1 MLNNMLRN
9 TPENHQM
16 NIFGTDLLQQLDP
29 TEPLLNLAAKIPWQL
44 FHDEF
49 KVHYKEGGAPGK
61 PIRLMVGLLILK
73 QLHDL
78 SDETVVEQW
87 KQNPYYQSFCGMME
101 FQLSIPCHSTDL
113 VKFRNRI
120 GKDGFEKI
128 FQMSVELHGCY
139 AQEKIVNIDTTVQEK
154 NITYPTD
161 AKLAIKIINRL
172 NKLAKKQGVK
182 QRRTFA
188 KEVKASRLAIRHFRH
203 VKKRAKARKALKR
216 LRTIAGIL
224 IRELRRKLP
233 REILNEMYES
243 DFVFYEK
250 VLAQKPNTK
259 NKIYSLHEP
268 DVYCMAKGK
277 DRVQYEYGNKVSVAA
292 THKSNIIVGVVSHDE
307 NIYDGHTLPD
317 VLTHIQDSRGSL
329 PDEAV
334 CDRGYKGKKEVDGVQ
349 ITLPKPPLKK
359 DNRYQKD
366 KKRNKCKR
374 RAAIEPIIG
383 HLKSDF
389 RLSRNYLKGVKGD
402 HINLLMAASAWNLK
416 KWLVSFLTLYFI
428 LKIGV
433 KHWF

>member
-1 MLNNMLRN
+1 MLIKMLRN
-9 TPENHQM
+9 TPENHQT

-29 TEPLLNLAAKIPWQL
+29 SEPLLSLAKRIPWQD
-44 FHDEF
+44 FHEEF
-49 KVHYKEGGAPGK
+49 KVHYKKGGAPGK

-78 SDETVVEQW
+78 SDETVVVQW
-87 KQNPYYQSFCGMME
+87 KQNPYYQAFCGMKE
-101 FQLSIPCHSTDL
+101 FQLKEPCHSTEL

-120 GKDGFEKI
+120 GKEGFEKI
-128 FQMSVELHGCY
+128 FQMSVKLHGCY

-172 NKLAKKQGVK
+172 NKIAKKEGLK

-188 KEVKASRLAIRHFRH
+188 KEVKSKRLDIRHFRH

-224 IRELRRKLP
+224 IRELRRTLP
-233 REILNEMYES
+233 RDTLNEKYEG

-277 DRVQYEYGNKVSVAA
+277 DRVQYEYGNKVSVAS
-292 THKSNIIVGVVSHDE
+292 THKSNIIVGVISHEE

-317 VLTHIQDSRGSL
+317 VLTHIQDSRGSK

-334 CDRGYKGKKEVDGVQ
+334 CDRGYKGKSEVEGVQ
-349 ITLPKPPLKK
+349 ITLPKGPLKK
-359 DNRYQKD
+359 DNRYQRD

-389 RLSRNYLKGVKGD
+389 RLSRNYLKGITGD
-402 HINLLMAASAWNLK
+402 HINLLMSASAWNLK
-416 KWLVSFLTLYFI
+416 KWLVSFLVLYFI
-428 LKIGV
+428 LKIV
-433 KHWF
+433 LKN

>member
-1 MLNNMLRN
+1 MLRN
-9 TPENHQM
+9 TPQNHQT

-29 TEPLLNLAAKIPWQL
+29 NEPLINLGMKIPWQD
-44 FHDEF
+44 FHNEF
-49 KVHYKEGGAPGK
+49 KVHYKKGGAPGK

-78 SDETVVEQW
+78 SDETVVVQW
-87 KQNPYYQSFCGMME
+87 KQNPYYQAFCGMTE
-101 FQLSIPCHSTDL
+101 FQLKEPCHSTEL

-120 GKDGFEKI
+120 GKEGFEKI
-128 FQMSVELHGCY
+128 FQMTVKLHGCF
-139 AQEKIVNIDTTVQEK
+139 AQEKVVNIDTTVQEK

-172 NKLAKKQGVK
+172 NKLAKVEGVK

-188 KEVKASRLAIRHFRH
+188 KEVKSLRLDLRHFRH
-203 VKKRAKARKALKR
+203 VKKRAKSRRALKR
-216 LRTIAGIL
+216 LRTIAGVL

-233 REILNEMYES
+233 RETLNEKYENG
-243 DFVFYEK
+243 FVFYEK

-277 DRVQYEYGNKVSVAA
+277 DRVQYEYGNKVSVAS
-292 THKSNIIVGVVSHDE
+292 THKSNIVVGVVSHEE

-317 VLTHIQDSRGSL
+317 VLTHIQDSRGSK
-329 PDEAV
+329 PTEAV
-334 CDRGYKGKKEVDGVQ
+334 CDRGYKGKSEVQGVK

-389 RLSRNYLKGVKGD
+389 RLSRNFLKGINGD
-402 HINLLMAASAWNLK
+402 HINLLMSASAWNLK
-416 KWLVSFLTLYFI
+416 KWLVSFLALYFM
-428 LKIGV
+428 LKIV
-433 KHWF
+433 LKNWF

>member
-1 MLNNMLRN
+1 MLRN
-9 TPENHQM
+9 TPQNHQT

-29 TEPLLNLAAKIPWQL
+29 SEPLINLGRRIPWQD

-49 KVHYKEGGAPGK
+49 KVHYKKGGAPGK

-78 SDETVVEQW
+78 SDETVVVQW
-87 KQNPYYQSFCGMME
+87 KQNPYYQAFCGMTE
-101 FQLSIPCHSTDL
+101 FQLKEPCHSTEL

-120 GKDGFEKI
+120 GKDGFEKL
-128 FQMSVELHGCY
+128 FQMSIDLHGCY
-139 AQEKIVNIDTTVQEK
+139 AQEKVVNIDTTVQEK

-172 NKLAKKQGVK
+172 NKLAKKQGIK

-188 KEVKASRLAIRHFRH
+188 KEVKSLRLDLRHFRH
-203 VKKRAKARKALKR
+203 VKKRAKSRRALKR
-216 LRTIAGIL
+216 LRTIAGAL

-233 REILNEMYES
+233 RETLNEVYES

-250 VLAQKPNTK
+250 VLAQKTNTK
-259 NKIYSLHEP
+259 NKVYSLHEP
-268 DVYCMAKGK
+268 HVYCMAKGK
-277 DRVQYEYGNKVSVAA
+277 DRVQYEYGNKVSVAS
-292 THKSNIIVGVVSHDE
+292 THKSNIVVGVVSHEE

-317 VLTHIQDSRGSL
+317 VLTHIEDSRGCK
-329 PDEAV
+329 PTEAV
-334 CDRGYKGKKEVDGVQ
+334 CDRGYKGKSEVEGVQ
-349 ITLPKPPLKK
+349 ITLPKPPLKR

-389 RLSRNYLKGVKGD
+389 RLSRNFLKGIAGD
-402 HINLLMAASAWNLK
+402 HINLLMSASAWNLK
-416 KWLVSFLTLYFI
+416 KWLVSFLALYFM
-428 LKIGV
+428 LKIV
-433 KHWF
+433 LKNWF

>member
-1 MLNNMLRN
+1 MLRN
-9 TPENHQM
+9 TPQNHQT

-29 TEPLLNLAAKIPWQL
+29 SEPLINLGRRIPWQD

-49 KVHYKEGGAPGK
+49 KVHYKKGGAPGK

-78 SDETVVEQW
+78 SDETVVLQW
-87 KQNPYYQSFCGMME
+87 KQNPYYQAFCGMTE
-101 FQLSIPCHSTDL
+101 FQLKEPCHSTEL

-128 FQMSVELHGCY
+128 FQMSIDLHGCY
-139 AQEKIVNIDTTVQEK
+139 AKEKVVNIDTTVQEK

-172 NKLAKKQGVK
+172 NKLAKIEGIQ

-188 KEVKASRLAIRHFRH
+188 KEVKSLRLDLRHFRH
-203 VKKRAKARKALKR
+203 VKKRAKSRRALKR
-216 LRTIAGIL
+216 LRTIAGAL

-233 REILNEMYES
+233 RETLNEMYES
-243 DFVFYEK
+243 DFLFYEK

-259 NKIYSLHEP
+259 NKVYSLHEP
-268 DVYCMAKGK
+268 HVYCMAKGK
-277 DRVQYEYGNKVSVAA
+277 DRVQYEYGNKVSVAS
-292 THKSNIIVGVVSHDE
+292 THKSNIVVGVVSHEE

-317 VLTHIQDSRGSL
+317 VLTHIEDSRGSK
-329 PDEAV
+329 PTEAV
-334 CDRGYKGKKEVDGVQ
+334 CDRGYKGKSEVDGVQ
-349 ITLPKPPLKK
+349 ITLPKPPLKR

-389 RLSRNYLKGVKGD
+389 RLSRNFLKGVAGD
-402 HINLLMAASAWNLK
+402 HINLLMSASAWNLK
-416 KWLVSFLTLYFI
+416 KWLVSFLALYYM
-428 LKIGV
+428 LKIV
-433 KHWF
+433 LKNWF